1 MIICII
7 SLPIQSD
14 LTLTSLLSARVCQ
27 AQPTKNPSQLT
38 SEDQKKEANTQA
50 ETPTHDQ
57 VIARGSFKRGSF
69 EVRRSALLSY
79 IDSAPDISV
88 SEALEALIEIELIA
102 LDAHSRTFNL
112 LPQVQEDF
120 KRHAIKR
127 YLSEDFEHQFTL
139 ESIPMRYVEEAKR
152 SNIGHFRHPA
162 LRNAVHL
169 LFAPRNGPN
178 PTSNPPPVTGEQRA
192 ILRPI
197 IERVDRDLKEDP
209 PKSIEGFK
217 ERLTRYNPWMPQGYT
232 AKFERLR
239 RFSKEGTY
247 VPPFSEACFKVT
259 TPHTMTEV
267 IETRFGFHVAWVTEV
282 IKEKKT
288 SEARI
293 NEQVRHRILPEVRG
307 YELGRIITRLQRE
320 IDVVVT
326 QPPSLP
332 IVQ

>member
-1 MIICII
+1 MTCVCV
-7 SLPIQSD
+7 SLPIQSA
-14 LTLTSLLSARVCQ
+14 LTFTASSCLNECQ
-27 AQPTKNPSQLT
+27 AQPTKNSVQLKSQG
-38 SEDQKKEANTQA
+38 QKKP
-50 ETPTHDQ
+50 ETPAHDL
-57 VIARGSFKRGSF
+57 VIARGTLESGSF
-69 EVRRSALLSY
+69 EIHQSDLLSY
-79 IDSAPDISV
+79 MKSAPDV
-88 SEALEALIEIELIA
+88 APSEALESLIEIELIA
-102 LDAHSRTFNL
+102 LDAQSRKFTL

-120 KRHAIKR
+120 KRQVIKR
-127 YLSEDFEHQFTL
+127 YLREDFEHQFTL
-139 ESIPMRYVEEAKR
+139 EAIPIRYIEQAKR

-169 LFAPRNGPN
+169 LFAPKNGPN

-197 IERVDRDLKEDP
+197 IERVDRDLKADP
-209 PKSIEGFK
+209 PKNIEDFK
-217 ERLTRYNPWMPQGYT
+217 ERLTRYTPWMPQGYT

-288 SEARI
+288 SEARV

-320 IDVVVT
+320 MDVVVT